1 MTEAAARARNGE
13 RTLVYPAEESFERI
27 AALAER
33 FGYPS
38 SVSHLAAMPDRDAC
52 LASVLVVPDVDVLVR
67 IGALRQP
74 DLDTLR
80 TLHSAGG
87 AVRLIY
93 VAAHDGPEGGS
104 AGTTGEPVL
113 YGVLSKRAALEP
125 VYFWLAMVPS
135 AEAVGTLASTLS
147 LIAAE
152 GIDLDFLQSDALDSG
167 RHRFFLGFVS
177 SEPVVDR
184 LRAALAETGIDTDV
198 LASVGGVQV

>member
-1 MTEAAARARNGE
+1 MTQAGARARNGE
-13 RTLVYPAEESFERI
+13 RTLVYPAEEPFERI
-27 AALAER
+27 SELAER

-38 SVSHLAAMPDRDAC
+38 TVSHLAAMPDRDAC
-52 LASVLVVPDVDVLVR
+52 LASVMVVPDVDVLVR
-67 IGALRQP
+67 IGAMRQP

-93 VAAHDGPEGGS
+93 VAAHD
-104 AGTTGEPVL
+104 AGASDDQPARSPVL
-113 YGVLSKRAALEP
+113 YGVLSKRTAIEP

-177 SEPVVDR
+177 SQPVVDR
-184 LRAALAETGIDTDV
+184 LRAALDQNGIDTDV

>member
-1 MTEAAARARNGE
+1 MTEVGARARNGE
-13 RTLVYPAEESFERI
+13 RTLVYPAEEPFERI
-27 AALAER
+27 AELAER

-38 SVSHLAAMPDRDAC
+38 SVSHLAAMPDRQAC

-67 IGALRQP
+67 IGAMRQP

-80 TLHSAGG
+80 ILHSAGG

-93 VAAHDGPEGGS
+93 VAAHDEAISDDQP
-104 AGTTGEPVL
+104 AREPVL
-113 YGVLSKRAALEP
+113 YGVLSKRAAIEP

>member
-1 MTEAAARARNGE
+1 MTEVGARARNGE
-13 RTLVYPAEESFERI
+13 RTLVYPAEEPFERV
-27 AALAER
+27 AQLAER

-38 SVSHLAAMPDRDAC
+38 TVSHLAAMPDREAC

-67 IGALRQP
+67 IGAMRQP

-87 AVRLIY
+87 TVRLIY
-93 VAAHDGPEGGS
+93 VAAHETAPS
-104 AGTTGEPVL
+104 ADDRPATDPVL
-113 YGVLSKRAALEP
+113 YGVLSKRTATEP

-152 GIDLDFLQSDALDSG
+152 GIDLDFLQSDALDAA

-184 LRAALAETGIDTDV
+184 LRAALASNGIDTVV

>member
-1 MTEAAARARNGE
+1 MTEVDARARNGE
-13 RTLVYPAEESFERI
+13 RTLVYPAEEPFERV
-27 AALAER
+27 AQLAER

-38 SVSHLAAMPDRDAC
+38 TVSHLAAMPDRAAC

-67 IGALRQP
+67 IGAMRQP

-93 VAAHDGPEGGS
+93 VAAHDAGVPEDGP
-104 AGTTGEPVL
+104 AQEPEL
-113 YGVLSKRAALEP
+113 YGVLSKRTATEP

-152 GIDLDFLQSDALDSG
+152 GIDLDFLQSDALDAA

-184 LRAALAETGIDTDV
+184 LRAALASNGIDTVV